1 MKTIASLCLAICLL
15 SGCAEIPP
23 TGEATTRS
31 LAGDWVFE
39 VKTGNSVAHGAM
51 TLTADGSDYRGTL
64 TTDQGN
70 NVLAVRSL
78 TLAGSNMDM
87 LVESPNGNVT
97 FKGTLSADASSFQ
110 GTVTYHNG
118 QQFPMTGTRR
128 QPAGQN
134 QL

>member
-1 MKTIASLCLAICLL
+1 MNMKLIASLCLALCLL
-15 SGCAEIPP
+15 SGCAENPRTNEP
-23 TGEATTRS
+23 TTRS
-31 LAGDWVFE
+31 LAGAWVFE
-39 VKTGNSVAHGAM
+39 VKTGNSAAHGAM
-51 TLTADGSDYRGTL
+51 TLTEDGSGYRGTL

-97 FKGTLSADASSFQ
+97 FKGTLSADASSFK

-128 QPAGQN
+128 
-134 QL
+134 